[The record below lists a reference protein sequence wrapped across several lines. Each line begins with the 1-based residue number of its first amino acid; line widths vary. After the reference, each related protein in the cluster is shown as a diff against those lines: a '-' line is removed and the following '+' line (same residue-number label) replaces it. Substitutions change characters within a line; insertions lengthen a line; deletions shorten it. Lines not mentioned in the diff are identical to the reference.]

1 MGGGATVGQNEQ
13 GKHADGGLARERV
26 DDGASGEAPPLRAL
40 TSLGQ
45 ATWGVGRPRSSRGG
59 QACDAGSNEGA
70 EERRERRGM
79 ASRVR
84 ILADRRWAGF
94 GDALAG

>member
-1 MGGGATVGQNEQ
+1 MGSGATEI
-13 GKHADGGLARERV
+13 E
-26 DDGASGEAPPLRAL
+26 
-40 TSLGQ
+40 
-45 ATWGVGRPRSSRGG
+45 SRG

>member
-1 MGGGATVGQNEQ
+1 MRGAAPSSSDESRSSHVGSGATEI
-13 GKHADGGLARERV
+13 E
-26 DDGASGEAPPLRAL
+26 
-40 TSLGQ
+40 
-45 ATWGVGRPRSSRGG
+45 SRGE
-59 QACDAGSNEGA
+59 ACDAGSNEGA